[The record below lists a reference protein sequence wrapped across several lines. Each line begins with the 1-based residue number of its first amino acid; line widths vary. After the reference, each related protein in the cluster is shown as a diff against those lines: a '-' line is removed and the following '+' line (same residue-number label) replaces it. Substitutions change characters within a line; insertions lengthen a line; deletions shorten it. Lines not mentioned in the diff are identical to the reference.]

1 MQVEI
6 NSEFLEELTDQI
18 LVLDFLRWKYIR
30 TMPAGRSQKD
40 LWEIKKRER
49 LLKNDATLLQS
60 ELKKYLET
68 LKNE

>member
-30 TMPAGRSQKD
+30 TMPAGRSEKD

>member
-30 TMPAGRSQKD
+30 TMPAGKSEKD

>member
-6 NSEFLEELTDQI
+6 NSEFLEDLTDQI
-18 LVLDFLRWKYIR
+18 LVLDFMRWKYIR
-30 TMPAGRSQKD
+30 TMPAARAEKD

-49 LLKNDATLLQS
+49 LLRNDANLLKT

>member
-30 TMPAGRSQKD
+30 TMPAGRSEKD

-68 LKNE
+68 QKK

>member
-30 TMPAGRSQKD
+30 TMPAGRSEKD

-60 ELKKYLET
+60 ELKKFLET

>member
-18 LVLDFLRWKYIR
+18 LVLDFMRWKYIR
-30 TMPAGRSQKD
+30 TMPAGRSEKD

-49 LLKNDATLLQS
+49 LLRNDANLLKS